1 MLGGSLDRRLGPE
14 DYAFLLMD
22 KDTEPMNIG
31 SVAIFEGDVSLRD
44 FVENLESKLHL
55 IPRYTQIVVPA
66 PFDIGRPTWEADPH
80 FDIHRHVH
88 EVWLDAPGSQD
99 QLLDLSAEIY
109 SRQLERSKPLWE
121 GYLIKGLEGGG
132 TALVTVI
139 HHCLVDG
146 IGGVELAMVILDTI
160 PNPQRVTQVP
170 PVDRSPLPSRESLF
184 FDAFFDDIAEA
195 LDHMMAWQKRFAALL
210 ERQESGWLQGIR
222 GGLEA
227 ALPIFAQPGQK
238 TRFNQKLSGRR
249 KLAISPF
256 SLADFRRVKEAT
268 GTTINDL
275 ALTVVGTAVGRY
287 LAGHGEETQGR
298 TIRVLMPVNVRKE
311 NQAGRMGNAI
321 SMLVVELPIGE
332 CAPLDRLATINA
344 STNWLKT
351 EHASDGIEMIGEEL
365 LMLPTPALKALTAFG
380 FPPNTI
386 ANMICTNVP
395 GPRMPLYTVGH
406 RLLSHWA
413 LAPISWEMGLSCTIT
428 SYDEEIVFTLIV
440 DPEALPDVERLKL
453 HIDEAYEEL
462 RQAAGLE
469 ERFVET
475 ETTARVATN

>member
-1 MLGGSLDRRLGPE
+1 
-14 DYAFLLMD
+14 
-22 KDTEPMNIG
+22 
-31 SVAIFEGDVSLRD
+31 
-44 FVENLESKLHL
+44 
-55 IPRYTQIVVPA
+55 
-66 PFDIGRPTWEADPH
+66 
-80 FDIHRHVH
+80 
-88 EVWLDAPGSQD
+88 
-99 QLLDLSAEIY
+99 
-109 SRQLERSKPLWE
+109 
-121 GYLIKGLEGGG
+121 
-132 TALVTVI
+132 
-139 HHCLVDG
+139 
-146 IGGVELAMVILDTI
+146 
-160 PNPQRVTQVP
+160 
-170 PVDRSPLPSRESLF
+170 
-184 FDAFFDDIAEA
+184 
-195 LDHMMAWQKRFAALL
+195 
-210 ERQESGWLQGIR
+210 
-222 GGLEA
+222 
-227 ALPIFAQPGQK
+227 
-238 TRFNQKLSGRR
+238 
-249 KLAISPF
+249 
-256 SLADFRRVKEAT
+256 
-268 GTTINDL
+268 
-275 ALTVVGTAVGRY
+275 GRY